1 MHLQTES
8 ENYNDEAIN
17 SALQRLSI
25 RQQQRQ
31 YSAHKGAGILH
42 KEGQR
47 RPVTTGTWHKGLF
60 TPNVFVCVS
69 RVCKIRTYFT
79 QMQTLGMNTTTC
91 FHRLHS

>member
-1 MHLQTES
+1 MYFQPES

-42 KEGQR
+42 KESQR
-47 RPVTTGTWHKGLF
+47 RPVTAGIKH
-60 TPNVFVCVS
+60 NNIHS
-69 RVCKIRTYFT
+69 YYFP
-79 QMQTLGMNTTTC
+79 
-91 FHRLHS
+91 HV

>member
-1 MHLQTES
+1 MYFQPES

-42 KEGQR
+42 KESQR
-47 RPVTTGTWHKGLF
+47 RPVTAGITHRIIF
-60 TPNVFVCVS
+60 
-69 RVCKIRTYFT
+69 IRTISHTFR
-79 QMQTLGMNTTTC
+79 QTLMLYPNKGIFT
-91 FHRLHS
+91 SAIY